1 MTDGGTTHGTDGV
14 IPEFDRILTPP
25 MSRVETRRRKRT
37 RVRSMMWTVLSA
49 VLALAAACLIVPPL
63 TARVVFDHEQ
73 SAVTATLDAS
83 AAGMPKDRL
92 ESMLEQARSYNHTL
106 AASGQPTIGEGED
119 PFTHKLQG
127 DFSGSD
133 DQTYTEA
140 LDMGDGVMG
149 SVSIPSIGVDLTIRH
164 GSSDTVLDMGAGHL
178 HGTSLPVGGPSTH
191 TALTGHRGLADK
203 MMFTRLDELHKG
215 SVFYIHTL
223 GRTLAYKVTDI
234 RVVDPG
240 QVDSLRIVKGQDL
253 ATLVTCTPYGI
264 NTQRL
269 LVTGERARMPQTAP
283 LRAGRAEGRAHPS
296 IDGHGRHAP
305 GRLAVRAT
313 PGTNSTACRSFHR
326 HDRGK
331 QTKNKGEPMRTSLSG
346 RLAAGIT
353 TIGLLAV
360 GLGAT
365 SMPAIAEEKPVDVYI
380 GDSIVANNPAV
391 KVDSTNRW
399 SRLVSD
405 ADGATDLNVAV
416 GGTGFLVYQGK
427 TYSDQ
432 VDIALSRLKKSG
444 TDVSQVRRVILVG
457 GGNDFQKGIDA
468 TVIAKEA
475 KAMQE
480 TADKIKAS
488 FPAAQYDYIPEVLA
502 QTKLNTK
509 DVTAAKPYLP
519 VIYQLFKGKGFHVA
533 EQWWDWLPD
542 AYANGYAAPDDRH
555 TTPKAHNVAAHR
567 IVEWLNTLGEP
578 QVAGQ
583 VAEWADG
590 GGTTKPA
597 AVTIR
602 YDANGG
608 TGSIK
613 DTTGKPGDAI
623 TLPETG
629 VTHAGYTLTGWSLSK
644 DGTGQNVKPGGKYTI
659 PENASGTIVV
669 YAVWTKTETGGG
681 EGNIPGADCTT
692 TDWNTTSSNT
702 GIYAGG
708 NLDMAG
714 MYENEGSVVVAGNVT
729 NMPSTV
735 PAGIAAWALG
745 YVPDKNADF
754 MNVGGNVNLK
764 RSGSDMLADDRHII
778 DGTLKVG
785 GTLDGGTITTP
796 FTYGNFKQAAN
807 PAVFQKYDEQHIRDM
822 ISIMQYQR
830 TATDPVPTIQSGLGK
845 QAALTVS
852 LGNGSTIDWNDGT
865 TRLTGLNATL
875 KGFKKTGT
883 VTAAKTGDYTQTTFL
898 NYKDTTF
905 TNPTETKANVSKA
918 GILTFKGDGK
928 SQTQTFDLD
937 PAWVDAQEQTLGV
950 TQWDLSFTGIPATAS
965 IVVNINGSGKP
976 WALHDSYRTFVD
988 DKDISIP
995 VNDHTDRRI
1004 AYRRFAS
1011 RLMWNV
1017 NDIPSFRLNGLVPG
1031 ADTSSQWKMFPGSI
1045 LTLGDLTVDTDTNGT
1060 LWADGNIAFRN
1071 KVEHHNAPWAGASI
1085 TSCKPAENPPAPK
1098 PTPVS
1103 TLPNTGTAH
1112 GALFA
1117 FGGGAVLCLALASFA
1132 YSRRRRG

>member
-1 MTDGGTTHGTDGV
+1 
-14 IPEFDRILTPP
+14 
-25 MSRVETRRRKRT
+25 
-37 RVRSMMWTVLSA
+37 
-49 VLALAAACLIVPPL
+49 
-63 TARVVFDHEQ
+63 
-73 SAVTATLDAS
+73 
-83 AAGMPKDRL
+83 
-92 ESMLEQARSYNHTL
+92 
-106 AASGQPTIGEGED
+106 
-119 PFTHKLQG
+119 
-127 DFSGSD
+127 
-133 DQTYTEA
+133 
-140 LDMGDGVMG
+140 
-149 SVSIPSIGVDLTIRH
+149 
-164 GSSDTVLDMGAGHL
+164 
-178 HGTSLPVGGPSTH
+178 
-191 TALTGHRGLADK
+191 
-203 MMFTRLDELHKG
+203 
-215 SVFYIHTL
+215 
-223 GRTLAYKVTDI
+223 
-234 RVVDPG
+234 
-240 QVDSLRIVKGQDL
+240 
-253 ATLVTCTPYGI
+253 
-264 NTQRL
+264 
-269 LVTGERARMPQTAP
+269 
-283 LRAGRAEGRAHPS
+283 
-296 IDGHGRHAP
+296 
-305 GRLAVRAT
+305 
-313 PGTNSTACRSFHR
+313 
-326 HDRGK
+326 
-331 QTKNKGEPMRTSLSG
+331 MRTSLSG

-457 GGNDFQKGIDA
+457 GGNDFQKGIDP
-468 TVIAKEA
+468 TLIDKEA

-542 AYANGYAAPDDRH
+542 ASANGYAAPDDRH

-567 IVEWLNTLGEP
+567 IVEWLNTLGDP

-681 EGNIPGADCTT
+681 EGNIPGTDCTT

-778 DGTLKVG
+778 DGTLKAG

-807 PAVFQKYDEQHIRDM
+807 PAVFQKYDEQHIRDT

-898 NYKDTTF
+898 NYKTNTV

-995 VNDHTDRRI
+995 VNDHTDRRV

-1017 NDIPSFRLNGLVPG
+1017 NDIPSFRLNGRVPG

-1085 TSCKPAENPPAPK
+1085 TSCKSAENPPAPK

-1117 FGGGAVLCLALASFA
+1117 FGGGRFSASP
-1132 YSRRRRG
+1132 SRRSPTADGGAADIPFRLHAIGGGLK